1 MDGAE
6 AIKDE
11 GFGIQPRQRFKDD
24 QSDPSLS
31 ALHVD
36 VALFNVAL
44 SLFQAL
50 RYGFLHFPPGMY
62 LLLIPRALGI
72 SVLTSDLRCWAP

>member
-6 AIKDE
+6 ALKDE
-11 GFGIQPRQRFKDD
+11 GFGIQPRQRFQDD
-24 QSDPSLS
+24 QSDTSLS
-31 ALHVD
+31 ALRVD
-36 VALFNVAL
+36 VAL

-50 RYGFLHFPPGMY
+50 RYGFLRFPPDMY
-62 LLLIPRALGI
+62 LLLSPRALGI